1 MKKTTIV
8 LALMLAAGSLFAQR
22 KTTTSATVS
31 FDATT
36 SLDALPKA
44 ENKTVI
50 GAIDTQTGSVH
61 FEATVKNF
69 SFSNPTM
76 QQHFNENYVES
87 DKYPK
92 SEFKGT
98 ITNNSAI
105 NYKKD
110 GTYAAKIKG
119 QLTMHG
125 VTKDVETTG
134 SLKINGGKID
144 ATSTF
149 NVLISDYNIKIAPIV
164 KEKVS
169 DAIKITVDCNLEP
182 LKS

>member
-76 QQHFNENYVES
+76 QQHFNEEKWMNS
-87 DKYPK
+87 DEYPK
-92 SEFKGT
+92 FTFKGN
-98 ITNNSAI
+98 IVNPSAVDFG
-105 NYKKD
+105 KD
-110 GTYAAKIKG
+110 GTYKTEVEGTLGVKG
-119 QLTMHG
+119 KEQKLKVPGTVVVKNGAISISSNFTIALSDFGITG
-125 VTKDVETTG
+125 VP
-134 SLKINGGKID
+134 ID
-144 ATSTF
+144 AGK
-149 NVLISDYNIKIAPIV
+149 VAKKPKISVVADFK
-164 KEKVS
+164 
-169 DAIKITVDCNLEP
+169 
-182 LKS
+182 